1 MTSLTRTQFVRFNS
15 FSLAPEGPSTICLTP
30 VSCILMKYEQQSE
43 NHKTSV
49 GELHKQRNQQ
59 HHLWSEQNFQ
69 GLMSNFPCCLPYNS
83 RSKPVSFTEN
93 IISHLNNEAQHLP
106 SSFSSSLRKSTTFEN
121 SILAVRRKFVS
132 MDLVIRPSLS
142 RVSYC
147 SVVEHLK

>member
-59 HHLWSEQNFQ
+59 HHQWSIQNFLA
-69 GLMSNFPCCLPYNS
+69 LMSNFPCRLPYNS
-83 RSKPVSFTEN
+83 FTEY

-106 SSFSSSLRKSTTFEN
+106 SSFSSSLRKSITFEN
-121 SILAVRRKFVS
+121 PILAVCRKFVT
-132 MDLVIRPSLS
+132 MDLVIPPSLS
-142 RVSYC
+142 RVSY
-147 SVVEHLK
+147 

>member
-15 FSLAPEGPSTICLTP
+15 FSLAPDGPSTICLTP

-43 NHKTSV
+43 NHKTPV
-49 GELHKQRNQQ
+49 GELYKQRNQQ
-59 HHLWSEQNFQ
+59 HRQWSIQNFL

-83 RSKPVSFTEN
+83 RSKLVSFTEY

-121 SILAVRRKFVS
+121 PTLAVCRKFVT

-142 RVSYC
+142 RVFYC